1 MLTKVELC
9 DFSYENAIGST
20 ILCTSDLL
28 LAQALKHTMEPK
40 AKQTGLFLLTG
51 LVLAVAAIYSL
62 PIQQAEACGKHCGD
76 NGGGNYK
83 KEDCG
88 CGGSLISVDDNNVG
102 NNIGNINTGHILS
115 GNKIKA
121 LNDVNV
127 LSKNHLNDVNVLS
140 KNNNYLND
148 VNVLSKNLDKVELD
162 KVLFSNDV
170 IDGDGLNGNSVLVAF
185 DKLLGH

>member
-1 MLTKVELC
+1 
-9 DFSYENAIGST
+9 
-20 ILCTSDLL
+20 
-28 LAQALKHTMEPK
+28 MEPK
-40 AKQTGLFLLTG
+40 AIQTGLFLLTG

-62 PIQQAEACGKHCGD
+62 PMQQAEACGKHCGD

-88 CGGSLISVDDNNVG
+88 CGGSLVSVDDNKVG

-127 LSKNHLNDVNVLS
+127 LSKN
-140 KNNNYLND
+140 NNNLND

-162 KVLFSNDV
+162 KVIYDNDV

>member
-1 MLTKVELC
+1 M
-9 DFSYENAIGST
+9 
-20 ILCTSDLL
+20 
-28 LAQALKHTMEPK
+28 MEPK
-40 AKQTGLFLLTG
+40 AKQIGLFLMTG

-62 PIQQAEACGKHCGD
+62 PMQQAEACGKHCGD

-83 KEDCG
+83 EEDCG
-88 CGGSLISVDDNNVG
+88 CGGGSLISVDDNNVG

-127 LSKNHLNDVNVLS
+127 LSKNYLKDVNVLS
-140 KNNNYLND
+140 KNNNYLKD
-148 VNVLSKNLDKVELD
+148 VNVLSKNLDKVELN
-162 KVLFSNDV
+162 KVIYDNDV
-170 IDGDGLNGNSVLVAF
+170 IDGDGLNDNKVLVAF